1 MIWRVLMV
9 GLVAALCVPAAWAQ
23 TLVPVVPGGAF
34 YEEKLLSFDRSSPIG
49 EIELVPR
56 HTVVGYSPDA
66 LDGYGAIH
74 LTCRS
79 DSDANQGRCP
89 TSDTSANGAGTTK
102 VALRFTERRSGMRT
116 EIYAVGSVDRAFS
129 DRRCYRD
136 QWNNVDRPI
145 STSFGPT
152 CIGEPPSGT
161 GFHLYVPDVELAK
174 LVAGRWDADL
184 VLDVRVL
191 SHGPAVASFSFKLD
205 LTITDHNAAAIYLP
219 EFGHATPTVG
229 LNLRYDPFA
238 HTIGGSKQVDVCLYD
253 GLGSQSQYLG
263 LTVRDTSGHAS
274 GPTGFSV
281 WHDDG
286 GTDARRR
293 LDYTLTLN
301 HAGARVSLV
310 NGHEHQLRNIDS
322 VPLRLVMLP
331 GMTYPVYC
339 VPTPITFETPLV
351 PSTSKDAGH
360 YGGSLHVELRVPT
373 SSP

>member
-1 MIWRVLMV
+1 MSWRVLLV
-9 GLVAALCVPAAWAQ
+9 CLVAALCVPAAWAQ
-23 TLVPVVPGGAF
+23 RPPETHPASEQRDIVMTW
-34 YEEKLLSFDRSSPIG
+34 DRSAMPAD
-49 EIELVPR
+49 IELWAPK
-56 HTVVGYSPDA
+56 TVLGYERLGTLS
-66 LDGYGAIH
+66 YGELF

-79 DSDANQGRCP
+79 NSDAATGRCP
-89 TSDTSANGAGTTK
+89 TADTLENLPSISSIIP
-102 VALRFTERRSGMRT
+102 VRFAERRSGMQA
-116 EIYAVGSVDRAFS
+116 EIEFTAQLQRADATAACS
-129 DRRCYRD
+129 LDY
-136 QWNNVDRPI
+136 WASTIRPI
-145 STSFGPT
+145 WSSAAAT
-152 CIGEPPSGT
+152 CNGQKPVGT
-161 GFHLYVPDVELAK
+161 GVSLRLDAHQLTK
-174 LVAGRWDADL
+174 LVAGRWTGNL
-184 VLDVRVL
+184 VLLLQTPSAGVIATYAFAFD
-191 SHGPAVASFSFKLD
+191 F
-205 LTITDHNAAAIYLP
+205 TITDHNAAAIYLP

-238 HTIGGSKQVDVCLYD
+238 HTIGGSKQADVCLYD

-263 LTVRDTSGHAS
+263 LTVRDTSGHTP

-286 GTDARRR
+286 GTNARRR

-301 HAGARVSLV
+301 HAGARVPLT
-310 NGHEHQLRNIDS
+310 NGQEHQLRNIDS
-322 VPLRLVMLP
+322 VPLRLVVLP

>member
-23 TLVPVVPGGAF
+23 RPPETHPASEQRDIVMTW
-34 YEEKLLSFDRSSPIG
+34 DRSAMPG
-49 EIELVPR
+49 DIELWAPR
-56 HTVVGYSPDA
+56 TVLAYNAFDTT
-66 LDGYGAIH
+66 LGYGELH
-74 LTCRS
+74 LVCES
-79 DSDANQGRCP
+79 NADSARGRCP
-89 TSDTSANGAGTTK
+89 TTGIADSSSGMGNITLRFVEERSQTSTEVTLKGGIERALSNRSCTGNFWQIFVLPPWSMYSIDCGLDYSAGTGAT
-102 VALRFTERRSGMRT
+102 LHIEG
-116 EIYAVGSVDRAFS
+116 
-129 DRRCYRD
+129 
-136 QWNNVDRPI
+136 
-145 STSFGPT
+145 
-152 CIGEPPSGT
+152 GE
-161 GFHLYVPDVELAK
+161 LKK
-174 LVAGRWDADL
+174 LVAGRWKATLELTADTPFQK
-184 VLDVRVL
+184 
-191 SHGPAVASFSFKLD
+191 GVAKYVFTFD
-205 LTITDHNAAAIYLP
+205 LLITDHNAAAIYLP

>member
-1 MIWRVLMV
+1 VIWRVLLV

-23 TLVPVVPGGAF
+23 RPPETHPASEQRDIVMTW
-34 YEEKLLSFDRSSPIG
+34 DRSAMPG
-49 EIELVPR
+49 DIELWASK
-56 HTVVGYSPDA
+56 TVLGYSVDA
-66 LDGYGAIH
+66 VFGYGSLH
-74 LTCRS
+74 VTCRS
-79 DSDANQGRCP
+79 NTDSAAGRCP
-89 TSDTSANGAGTTK
+89 STGTSGEKGQGVVTVK
-102 VALRFTERRSGMRT
+102 LVEQRSGQT
-116 EIYAVGSVDRAFS
+116 SEVGVYGHLNRAMPG
-129 DRRCYRD
+129 RRCSAD
-136 QWNNVDRPI
+136 FWSGDKI
-145 STSFGPT
+145 
-152 CIGEPPSGT
+152 PPWSSSVWECATEWPVGT
-161 GFHLYVPDVELAK
+161 GISLSLPQAEVSR
-174 LVAGRWDADL
+174 LVAGKWKGELILDL
-184 VLDVRVL
+184 NSASSV
-191 SHGPAVASFSFKLD
+191 GAVATYKFLLD
-205 LTITDHNAAAIYLP
+205 FTITDHNAAAIYLP

-322 VPLRLVMLP
+322 VSLRLVMLP